1 MDTDELLYQRGTVSQ
16 TQKTVNGPQKE
27 KKKQNCGTGS
37 NELIQSNTGRIIL
50 LKTTTTT
57 IPQEPLC
64 KQESY
69 STL

>member
-1 MDTDELLYQRGTVSQ
+1 MNFFTKEEQSHRLRKQSMDPR
-16 TQKTVNGPQKE
+16 KKKN
-27 KKKQNCGTGS
+27 KKQNCGTGS
-37 NELIQSNTGRIIL
+37 NELIQSNTGRLIL